1 MKHIYKYNQGFLK
14 ALGYEILKATDEV
27 LQVGDKRFIYTAKRN
42 EIAVKGKTTRARE
55 YLERNFLKIYYRL
68 NAFLEL
74 DSLDNKKV
82 YPQTLQA
89 LLMAI

>member
-14 ALGYEILKATDEV
+14 AFGYKVLKYGDEM
-27 LQVGDKRFIYTAKRN
+27 LQVSDKRFIYTAKRN
-42 EIAVKGKTTRARE
+42 EIAIKGKTTRAKE
-55 YLERNFLKIYYRL
+55 YLERNFVKIYYRF

-74 DSLDNKKV
+74 NNLDNKKV

>member
-14 ALGYEILKATDEV
+14 AFGYETSKATDEM
-27 LQVGDKRFIYTAKRN
+27 LQVSDKRFIYTVKRN
-42 EIAVKGKTTRARE
+42 EIAVKGKTTRAKE
-55 YLERNFLKIYYRL
+55 YLERNFVKIYYRF
-68 NAFLEL
+68 NAFLKL
-74 DSLDNKKV
+74 NNLDNKKV

>member
-42 EIAVKGKTTRARE
+42 KIAVKGKTTGAKE
-55 YLERNFLKIYYRL
+55 YLERNFVKIYYRF

-74 DSLDNKKV
+74 NNLDNKKV
-82 YPQTLQA
+82 YP
-89 LLMAI
+89 